1 MKIFYCILGFMAA
14 LMSGLCAVIALACLC
29 YISEVWYIGVTAFI
43 WFVMLANWGALEADT
58 MLRRSYYAD
67 KRKM

>member
-1 MKIFYCILGFMAA
+1 MKIFYCILGLMAA
-14 LMSGLCAVIALACLC
+14 LMSGLCAAMALAGLY
-29 YISEVWYIGVTAFI
+29 YITKVWYIGVTAFI
-43 WFVMLANWGALEADT
+43 WFAMLANWGALEADI